1 MKHVLF
7 DTDGVIVHPTMWSQ
21 EYARRSGILSES
33 MKPFFQGIFAD
44 CILGKADLKEAIAP
58 YLDEWKWTETV
69 DEYLREWFVYE
80 HRIDM
85 RVIETVGKL
94 RAKWI
99 ACHVATNQEKYRLAY
114 LRDEMGFSRYFDSI
128 FCSCEIGYRKPDGE
142 FYSYILKELDIT
154 NPSEITYFDDSDE
167 NVLSAK
173 KIGIGAVLY
182 RDFSDLETFLGK
194 I

>member
-1 MKHVLF
+1 
-7 DTDGVIVHPTMWSQ
+7 
-21 EYARRSGILSES
+21 
-33 MKPFFQGIFAD
+33 
-44 CILGKADLKEAIAP
+44 
-58 YLDEWKWTETV
+58 
-69 DEYLREWFVYE
+69 
-80 HRIDM
+80 
-85 RVIETVGKL
+85 
-94 RAKWI
+94 
-99 ACHVATNQEKYRLAY
+99 
-114 LRDEMGFSRYFDSI
+114 MGFSRYFDSI

>member
-94 RAKWI
+94 RAK
-99 ACHVATNQEKYRLAY
+99 
-114 LRDEMGFSRYFDSI
+114 
-128 FCSCEIGYRKPDGE
+128 
-142 FYSYILKELDIT
+142 
-154 NPSEITYFDDSDE
+154 
-167 NVLSAK
+167 
-173 KIGIGAVLY
+173 
-182 RDFSDLETFLGK
+182 
-194 I
+194 